1 MKSMDDILTNALTPS
16 EEPEFRLNQSII
28 AQAKEDHSMKPNKI
42 KKLHALRRLSLPQVP
57 YPFTPHENCCSPKP
71 WRNILQIPGCLMP
84 FPEKTPFLSMKHKAT
99 ADMT

>member
-42 KKLHALRRLSLPQVP
+42 KKFTAIACSDRKSTRLNSS
-57 YPFTPHENCCSPKP
+57 HWS
-71 WRNILQIPGCLMP
+71 
-84 FPEKTPFLSMKHKAT
+84 
-99 ADMT
+99 

>member
-42 KKLHALRRLSLPQVP
+42 KKFTAIACSAALVLAAGSVSIYAARKLLLP
-57 YPFTPHENCCSPKP
+57 
-71 WRNILQIPGCLMP
+71 
-84 FPEKTPFLSMKHKAT
+84 KAV
-99 ADMT
+99 